1 VKASIRK
8 HHKARRSLLF
18 KEQYA
23 YVRQASLANRMAQRI
38 ISQIGMTG
46 DRNILPSLYIAR
58 SLHIADFFLNNEK
71 HETTR
76 KKFMAL
82 ASIVCM
88 FRFSMNFF
96 RVVLC
101 ISL

>member
-1 VKASIRK
+1 
-8 HHKARRSLLF
+8 
-18 KEQYA
+18 
-23 YVRQASLANRMAQRI
+23 MAQRRI
-38 ISQIGMTG
+38 NQIGMTG
-46 DRNILPSLYIAR
+46 DRNRLPIFNIAN

-82 ASIVCM
+82 ALIVCM

-96 RVVLC
+96 RVILC